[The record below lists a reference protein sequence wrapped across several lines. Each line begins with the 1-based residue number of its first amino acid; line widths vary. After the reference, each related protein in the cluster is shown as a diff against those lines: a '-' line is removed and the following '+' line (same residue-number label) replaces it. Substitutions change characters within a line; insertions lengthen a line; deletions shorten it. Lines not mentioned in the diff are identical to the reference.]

1 MVSNGQN
8 QVLVCDKCS
17 YTWSYSG
24 SAERA
29 TCPSCSSK
37 VRVEEQSVES
47 ARDLFMHVNDVV
59 QNVKNEAGVRI
70 RELEAD
76 VEELRDENERLRVQI
91 AELKDKVDDLGE
103 S

>member
-1 MVSNGQN
+1 
-8 QVLVCDKCS
+8 
-17 YTWSYSG
+17 
-24 SAERA
+24 
-29 TCPSCSSK
+29 
-37 VRVEEQSVES
+37 
-47 ARDLFMHVNDVV
+47 MHVNDVV